1 MNTRLETGPA
11 RGLSLD
17 AKVFLMTA
25 LSGFLLMSG
34 LKLVHAPQ
42 LLITFLVAAVVV
54 AYSVAVVRLGRLHLR
69 LDQAG
74 DNAYYL
80 GLVFTLLSMAW
91 ALWEVGRQVNTGGA
105 SPNGSVVE
113 VVIGDF
119 GLALASTLAG
129 IVCRIVLH
137 QMRLDPADV
146 EAESR
151 VQLARAAAG
160 MVGQLDTL
168 ARGFGEHTAR
178 LQQRQQDHA
187 TELYEIHKQMREE
200 LVGTVREAAAAST
213 ASITGTTGEVTGS
226 MEQLSNVMA
235 EATSALTAAIER
247 LQAIEP
253 PPARLSRRFDTMA
266 EKVGSLTESL
276 EQSAEGLSS
285 ALGQFQSLS
294 TELAGTLSA
303 VGEAVPAAVNRIES
317 TREVIQELETTIA
330 GAGASARQMTDDVAR
345 SVSAV
350 SVVEDSA
357 TEVLDRLT
365 KVVQSIELQPVRK
378 QEGA

>member
-1 MNTRLETGPA
+1 MNTKLETGPA

-17 AKVFLMTA
+17 AKAFLMA
-25 LSGFLLMSG
+25 AASGIILMSG

-42 LLITFLVAAVVV
+42 LLITLLVASVVV
-54 AYSVAVVRLGRLHLR
+54 VYSFAVVRLGRLHLR

-80 GLVFTLLSMAW
+80 GLVFTLGSMAW
-91 ALWEVGRQVNTGGA
+91 ALWEVGRQVHAPGV
-105 SPNGSVVE
+105 SPSGSVVE

-129 IVCRIVLH
+129 IICRIVLH

-151 VQLARAAAG
+151 IQLARAAAG

-168 ARGFGEHTAR
+168 AQGFGEHTAR
-178 LQQRQQDHA
+178 LQQQQQDHA
-187 TELYEIHKQMREE
+187 TELNEVHKQMREE
-200 LVGTVREAAAAST
+200 LIGTVREAAQAST
-213 ASITGTTGEVTGS
+213 ASITGTTAGITRSMGE
-226 MEQLSNVMA
+226 LSTVMTQ
-235 EATSALTAAIER
+235 ATSALTAAIER
-247 LQAIEP
+247 LQAVES
-253 PPARLSRRFDTMA
+253 PPARLSKRFDTMA

-276 EQSAEGLSS
+276 EQSAGGLSS

-294 TELAGTLSA
+294 TELAGTLTVA
-303 VGEAVPAAVNRIES
+303 GEAVPAAVERIAS
-317 TREVIQELETTIA
+317 TREVIVELQASMAT
-330 GAGASARQMTDDVAR
+330 AGASAKQMADDAVR
-345 SVSAV
+345 SANAV
-350 SVVEDSA
+350 SVVEGSA

-365 KVVQSIELQPVRK
+365 KVVQAIELQPVRK
-378 QEGA
+378 QEGV